1 MPEAFDPGV
10 PLDHYRQHGA
20 SIQLHCNSC
29 AQMTLLDLEAVIAGL
44 ITRRLGEEHTG
55 IRALARTFRRGCEC
69 CGAVAWETR
78 PCFPAQKPAFL
89 SGGA

>member
-1 MPEAFDPGV
+1 MPEAFQPGV
-10 PLDHYRQHGA
+10 LQDHYRQLGT

-55 IRALARTFRRGCEC
+55 IRALARTFRRDCER
-69 CGAVAWETR
+69 CGAVAWEAR
-78 PCFPAQKPAFL
+78 PCFPAQKPASL